1 MKKVLIITYYWPPSG
16 GSGVQRWMY
25 FCEYLSQFGYE
36 PHVLTVSEK
45 SATYKNYDESF
56 LERVK
61 DVKTYKA
68 DSFELLKLYSFV
80 TTGDSRKGI
89 PTGTI
94 QGKKKSVVKKI
105 ATYVRGNFFIPD
117 ARVGWVSKATKKA
130 LEVINEQNIELVIT
144 TGPPHSS
151 HLIGLNIKEKCNVKW
166 VADLRDPW
174 TDIFYNKD
182 LMQSKRA
189 VSKNTQL
196 EKTVL
201 EKADKVLTIGFKLK
215 ELLQSKLT
223 GARDKFHHIYNGY
236 DSFLMEEIQVEKT
249 DKFEITFI
257 GLLTNNQPYKSFV
270 SAVKDFSKNIPD
282 EEIVIVL
289 AGNIQQE
296 IIDCF
301 KEKLPGLTF
310 DIRSYIPHKVAIGL
324 MKKSDLL
331 VNVLS
336 TMKQSEIL
344 ISGKQMEYIATGNPI
359 LCFGNIEGESAIL
372 LKEISNAQVCEE
384 NQIEIAAKFISEVYN
399 KWKMNEPFISDS
411 NNSNILDKSR
421 FETTRQ
427 LAKFLDTI

>member
-25 FCEYLSQFGYE
+25 FSEYLSQFGYE
-36 PHVLTVSEK
+36 PHVLTVSDK
-45 SATYKNYDESF
+45 SATYKNYDVSF

-61 DVKTYKA
+61 HVKTFKA

-80 TTGDSRKGI
+80 TTGNSRKGI

-94 QGKKKSVVKKI
+94 QGKKKSIIKKM

-117 ARVGWVSKATKKA
+117 ARIGWVSKATKKA
-130 LEVINEQNIELVIT
+130 QEIIKEHEIDLVIT

-151 HLIGLNIKEKCNVKW
+151 HLIGLNVKEKCNVKW
-166 VADLRDPW
+166 IADLRDPW

-189 VSKNTQL
+189 INKNALL
-196 EKTVL
+196 EKSVL

-215 ELLQSKLT
+215 ELLQSKIN
-223 GARDKFHHIYNGY
+223 GNEDKFHHIYNGF
-236 DSFLMEEIQVEKT
+236 DSFLMKEIEVRKSEG
-249 DKFEITFI
+249 FEITFI
-257 GLLTNNQPYKSFV
+257 GLLTDNQPYKSFV
-270 SAVKDFSKNIPD
+270 SAVKHFSKNIHND
-282 EEIVIVL
+282 EIVIVL

-296 IIDCF
+296 IIDYF
-301 KEKLPGLTF
+301 RKELPELAF
-310 DIRSYIPHKVAIGL
+310 DIKSYIPHREALGL

-336 TMKQSEIL
+336 TMEQSEIL

-372 LKEISNAQVCEE
+372 LSEISNALVCEE
-384 NQIEIAAKFISEVYN
+384 DQIEKAADFISEVYM
-399 KWKMNEPFISDS
+399 KWKSKEPFISETTS
-411 NNSNILDKSR
+411 KSIQDKSR

-427 LAKFLDTI
+427 LAKFLDTV